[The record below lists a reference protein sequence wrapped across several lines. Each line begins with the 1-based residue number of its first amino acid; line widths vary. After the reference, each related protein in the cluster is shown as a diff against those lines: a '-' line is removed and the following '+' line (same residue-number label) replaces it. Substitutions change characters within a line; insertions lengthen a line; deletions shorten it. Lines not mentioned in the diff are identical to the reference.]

1 MWSRTAGVSLTCWLS
16 EIWVED
22 CCGFDSSVR
31 FTPSENQATVM
42 GSVWGV
48 MTSPEGTCVSAHT
61 QYSVLETY
69 LPPFW
74 SVSETSFANY
84 SHASF
89 ERTAHLSYRKSTVQN
104 PCLFGTISVW
114 IQRKTKQGKTC
125 EKHHVSH
132 LIPCDIGWHGNVW
145 IPHAIMWETKLLFS
159 FFICCLSACR
169 VCSTGKTPEIM
180 SRREIWNYFYMKKKN
195 ALVTWLDVWWD

>member
-132 LIPCDIGWHGNVW
+132 LIPCEFTLVDMEMFEYHMRLCEKLNYCFLSLFVVCH
-145 IPHAIMWETKLLFS
+145 PAEFVRQAKLLKS
-159 FFICCLSACR
+159 CLGEKSEITFI
-169 VCSTGKTPEIM
+169 
-180 SRREIWNYFYMKKKN
+180 WKKKT
-195 ALVTWLDVWWD
+195 L